1 MRSEQAVPSPA
12 AVKRSDKFVGSYVL
26 FVAVRCTLQYVL
38 FPFVLPFV
46 GLGNSLSTG
55 IAAAIDV
62 LALGMIGYNIK
73 RLWNTSW
80 RWRYLA
86 LSAIMVAILAVFLY
100 SDYIFFFSS

>member
-1 MRSEQAVPSPA
+1 MRSEQVAPSPLE
-12 AVKRSDKFVGSYVL
+12 VKRSDKFVGSYVL

-38 FPFVLPFV
+38 FPFVLPFI
-46 GLGNSLSTG
+46 GLGSSFSTG

-62 LALGMIGYNIK
+62 FALGMIGYNIR

-86 LSAIMVAILAVFLY
+86 LSAIMVSILGVFLVK
-100 SDYIFFFSS
+100 DFIFFFAS

>member
-1 MRSEQAVPSPA
+1 MRSEQAVPNPA
-12 AVKRSDKFVGSYVL
+12 EVKRSDRFVGSYVL

-38 FPFVLPFV
+38 LPFVLPFI
-46 GLGNSLSTG
+46 GLGNSVSTG

-62 LALGMIGYNIK
+62 FALGMIGYNIR

-86 LSAIMVAILAVFLY
+86 LSAIMVTILAVFLY
-100 SDYIFFFSS
+100 NDYNFFFAS